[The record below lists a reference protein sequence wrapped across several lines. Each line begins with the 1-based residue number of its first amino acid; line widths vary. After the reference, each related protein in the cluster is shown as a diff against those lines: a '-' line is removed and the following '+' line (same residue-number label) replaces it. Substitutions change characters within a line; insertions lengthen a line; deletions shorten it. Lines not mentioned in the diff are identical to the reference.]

1 MNSKQARNLVEQHKS
16 ILKDWVITRCGQDE
30 HLIPLALLHIHQ
42 RLSEQDWQQVRQYNE
57 KQPFVEFMQQLV
69 EDALETFF
77 YGVWFGECAKTIH
90 YWTSRYGVV
99 SDNKRQNAEDYI
111 KNQLTKDNFA
121 RFKSY
126 NKEKNVNFTTYI
138 SKVIRNLLIDYLRK
152 KTPLTEAETFE
163 NEDSEENFNS
173 KNAINNTV
181 ESYKQEHLEEIGQWF
196 FAEPGPKGKDAKGS
210 TLEKIPDKIKLTYK
224 DRLFLRA
231 MYKDGMTAEE
241 AGRLPGINLGKWQ
254 AHGYHRRLKIR
265 IKKLLRVMGYE
276 NLQSLLYPS

>member
-1 MNSKQARNLVEQHKS
+1 MNSKQARNLVEQQES
-16 ILKDWVITRCGQDE
+16 ILKDWVIARCGQEE
-30 HLIPLALLHIHQ
+30 HLIPLALLYVHR
-42 RLSEQDWQQVRQYNE
+42 RLSEQDWQQVRQYDE

-90 YWTSRYGVV
+90 YWITRYGVG
-99 SDNKRQNAEDYI
+99 SDNRRQDAEDYI

-126 NKEKNVNFTTYI
+126 KKEKNVNFTTYI
-138 SKVIRNLLIDYLRK
+138 SRVIRNLLIDYLRK
-152 KTPLTEAETFE
+152 KTPLTETEAFE
-163 NEDSEENFNS
+163 NEDSEGSSNN
-173 KNAINNTV
+173 KNAVNNTV

-196 FAEPGPKGKDAKGS
+196 FAGPGPKEKDAKGS
-210 TLEKIPDKIKLTYK
+210 TSANIPDKIKLTHK

-231 MYKDGMTAEE
+231 MYRDGMTVEE

-254 AHGYHRRLKIR
+254 AHSYHRRLKIR
-265 IKKLLRVMGYE
+265 IKKLLSAMGYE
-276 NLQSLLYPS
+276 NLQSLLYPN